1 MLKIDEN
8 QTVRKYEYILKWS
21 DLVEKYVKYNAVK
34 SEYEEVTVRE
44 SQIFKTIAEAEE
56 FVNTM
61 VEDGYIKPEIIKMI
75 CKAIA

>member
-8 QTVRKYEYILKWS
+8 QTVRKYEYILKWP